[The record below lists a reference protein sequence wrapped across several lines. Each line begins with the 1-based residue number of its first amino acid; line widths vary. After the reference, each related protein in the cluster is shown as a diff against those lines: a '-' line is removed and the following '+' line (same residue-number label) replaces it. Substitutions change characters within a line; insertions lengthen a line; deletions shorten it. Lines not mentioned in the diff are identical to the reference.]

1 MGKRGHRGNF
11 RLAAACKTLKK
22 SELELA
28 HALGLSRA
36 ALKSIDRRDAPLY
49 LKLALTA
56 MMAELEPD
64 PLFGPLN
71 DTRNLRTEPPHMKLA
86 G

>member
-1 MGKRGHRGNF
+1 MGKRGRKVNL
-11 RLAAACKTLKK
+11 RLAKVCARVGK
-22 SELELA
+22 SEYELA

-36 ALKSIDRRDAPLY
+36 ALKSIERPDAPLY

-56 MMAELEPD
+56 LLDGLEPD
-64 PLFGPLN
+64 PVFRSTDEN
-71 DTRNLRTEPPHMKLA
+71 IFQQDDVSQIRLA

>member
-11 RLAAACKTLKK
+11 RLAIACKTLKK

-36 ALKSIDRRDAPLY
+36 ALKSIDRSDAPLY

-56 MMAELEPD
+56 MMAQLEPD
-64 PLFGPLN
+64 PLFGPSS
-71 DTRNLRTEPPHMKLA
+71 DTLKQRAEPPQMMLV